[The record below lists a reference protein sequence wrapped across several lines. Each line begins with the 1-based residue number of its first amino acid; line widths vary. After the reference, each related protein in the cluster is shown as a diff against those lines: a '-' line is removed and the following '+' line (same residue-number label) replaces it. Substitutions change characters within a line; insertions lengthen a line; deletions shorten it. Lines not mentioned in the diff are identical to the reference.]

1 MNSLL
6 FLLTPGDSQAELD
19 TLLEA
24 FLSFEKYYLEDDL
37 MKDVLPVLYNE
48 YPKRYQGY
56 TLKQLCQE
64 MHEYYQENNTFVLQ
78 QKLFSKSG
86 MQDYQMTPATADQL
100 FKKDQ
105 NELVNLENVV
115 GRIAAEG
122 ALPYPP
128 GVFIVA
134 PGEKWGVVDQK
145 YFEVLAHA
153 IEKFPGFVPEIQGVY
168 LSENNNGSLCVQAE
182 VIKNK

>member
-1 MNSLL
+1 
-6 FLLTPGDSQAELD
+6 
-19 TLLEA
+19 
-24 FLSFEKYYLEDDL
+24 
-37 MKDVLPVLYNE
+37 
-48 YPKRYQGY
+48 
-56 TLKQLCQE
+56 

-134 PGEKWGVVDQK
+134 PGEKWGTVDQK